1 MRRLR
6 RRPTERPT
14 SCGPDAKMVRI
25 ILDVDEQGE
34 KLGTKEAVAMAL
46 EQLGYVRVVQVIDF
60 DEERRKKK

>member
-1 MRRLR
+1 
-6 RRPTERPT
+6 
-14 SCGPDAKMVRI
+14 MVRV

-46 EQLGYVRVVQVIDF
+46 EQLGFVRVVQVIDF

>member
-1 MRRLR
+1 MRRK
-6 RRPTERPT
+6 PTERQT
-14 SCGPDAKMVRI
+14 SCGQDCKMPVRI

-46 EQLGYVRVVQVIDF
+46 EQLGFVRVVQVIDF